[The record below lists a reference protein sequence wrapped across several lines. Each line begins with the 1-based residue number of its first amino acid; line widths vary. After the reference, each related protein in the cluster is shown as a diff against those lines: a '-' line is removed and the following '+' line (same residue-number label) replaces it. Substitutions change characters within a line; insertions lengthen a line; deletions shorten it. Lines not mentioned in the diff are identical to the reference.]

1 MMRRSGLAGQGELA
15 AFGFDEAAGVALGL
29 DLTQDRGVHGV
40 DNVGESGLTIE
51 RMIDRSRLQPRY
63 GSGWQSA

>member
-1 MMRRSGLAGQGELA
+1 M
-15 AFGFDEAAGVALGL
+15 
-29 DLTQDRGVHGV
+29 